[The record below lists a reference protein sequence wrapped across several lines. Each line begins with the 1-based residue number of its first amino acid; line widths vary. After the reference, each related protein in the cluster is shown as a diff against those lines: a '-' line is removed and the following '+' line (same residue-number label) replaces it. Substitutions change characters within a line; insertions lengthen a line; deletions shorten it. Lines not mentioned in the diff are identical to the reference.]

1 VEAGRGDPSL
11 LMSSR
16 LSLRVGVFF
25 SWFEEG
31 LLGGVGA
38 AAEVAEAFG
47 GEGVFFF
54 FVLFATV
61 AQVGAGTAG
70 GGLEEGGG
78 GEGAQVDSGFGAGVG
93 EGGGSVAASFRT

>member
-1 VEAGRGDPSL
+1 
-11 LMSSR
+11 
-16 LSLRVGVFF
+16 
-25 SWFEEG
+25 

-38 AAEVAEAFG
+38 GAVVADALD

-54 FVLFATV
+54 FALFATV

-78 GEGAQVDSGFGAGVG
+78 GGGAEVDSGLGAGVG
-93 EGGGSVAASFRT
+93 EGGGSRAASFRT